1 MRLTVYTDYAL
12 RVLMYAALHSD
23 RLPTIS
29 EIAETYGVSRNHIMK
44 VVYELGVAG
53 YIETVRGQRGGLR
66 LARPPSDIVLG
77 EVVRR
82 TEPDMA
88 LMPCFDG
95 AGAANTARTVCA
107 IAPACRLRRALQQAS
122 AAFFAVL
129 DGYTLA
135 DLTENGDVLRG
146 LLELAPPP
154 RAPEP
159 RPLAD
164 AGADLE
170 PVAAPRRKSGRA

>member
-1 MRLTVYTDYAL
+1 
-12 RVLMYAALHSD
+12 
-23 RLPTIS
+23 
-29 EIAETYGVSRNHIMK
+29 
-44 VVYELGVAG
+44 
-53 YIETVRGQRGGLR
+53 
-66 LARPPSDIVLG
+66 VLG

-164 AGADLE
+164 AGAALE
-170 PVAAPRRKSGRA
+170 PVAAPRRKSGRACPRSPDRSLRGA